1 MRLEMSDLKV
11 NPFELLEQEVSRR
24 GGTIGEYT
32 LVVIGWTFQNGQD
45 GFVLLEDKV
54 DADHQHGGHGEDLQ
68 DHGSSITPS
77 ASSAKSQKPLV
88 R

>member
-1 MRLEMSDLKV
+1 
-11 NPFELLEQEVSRR
+11 VSLR

-32 LVVIGWTFQNGQD
+32 LVVIGFTFHNGQD

-54 DADHQHGGHGEDLQ
+54 DADHQRGGHGEDLQ
-68 DHGSSITPS
+68 DHGSSIAPP
-77 ASSAKSQKPLV
+77 ASSAKSQKPVV